1 MSDIFREVDEALQ
14 KEKAARFWK
23 EYGPTLILAAVIMVG
38 STAATTAYQ
47 TWDHWRDREETA
59 KLLTAMQEKDVAPA
73 LEQAA
78 ADTRGGHEAIALM
91 AAASKEADEKNFAKA
106 AELYGKVAEDGAAP
120 DYLSDLAVILGARA
134 RLLID
139 GNAPDYKPLA
149 EKIEKVANDKSSPFR
164 VQAKVEAALLY
175 GDGLKDYA
183 KALSLLDGIDKER
196 APASLIE
203 KGRAMQQVYK
213 SEAPQAA
220 PEQEQQ

>member
-14 KEKAARFWK
+14 KEKAAKFWK

-38 STAATTAYQ
+38 ATAATTAYQ
-47 TWDHWRDREETA
+47 TWNHWRDREETT
-59 KLLTAMQEKDVAPA
+59 KLLNAMQSKDIVPA
-73 LEQAA
+73 LEQVAS
-78 ADTRGGHEAIALM
+78 DTRGVHEAIALM
-91 AAASKEADEKNFAKA
+91 AAASKEADEKNFAKSA
-106 AELYGKVAEDGAAP
+106 DLYGKVAEDGSAP
-120 DYLSDLAVILGARA
+120 DYLSDLAVILGTRA
-134 RLLID
+134 QLLVP
-139 GNAPDYKPLA
+139 GSTPDYKPLA

-175 GDGLKDYA
+175 GDGLNDYA

-213 SEAPQAA
+213 SEAAQAA
-220 PEQEQQ
+220 PESKQQ